1 MRNIIWEK
9 LSAFN
14 LGKVEGTDYRCER
27 FWNGD
32 KNNKR
37 HWFLLSNSKRT
48 YLCCLGPF
56 STPEE
61 RDNEI
66 IREVYK
72 RDL

>member
-32 KNNKR
+32 KDNKR
-37 HWFLLSNSKRT
+37 HWFLLSNPKRT